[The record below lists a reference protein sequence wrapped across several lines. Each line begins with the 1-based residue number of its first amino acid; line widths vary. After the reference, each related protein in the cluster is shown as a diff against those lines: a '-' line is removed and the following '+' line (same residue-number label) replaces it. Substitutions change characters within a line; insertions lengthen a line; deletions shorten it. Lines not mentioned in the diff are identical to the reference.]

1 MNKNYFAIIWEG
13 KWIILLTT
21 LVGLVSF
28 LAIHFFT
35 PPLYKT
41 YSVLTLQSRFS
52 GGSSSRAATSN
63 RAELLVGLINQPL
76 FAKKVF
82 SKVKTAKR
90 KSKKSP
96 LKFLARRRITAE
108 LGKDQSTI
116 SLFTYGRTPKEAK
129 NLADKAIELLK
140 RQLKKVSANSI
151 EVQEEINQKLL
162 DPLVE
167 KINKM
172 SEELERKKFSVSK
185 DSTGSVEANIEIAR
199 LNRDISHLERRRARL
214 MDYISEAML
223 TDITS
228 KQKLV
233 VVVSPVASGKSSNIN
248 LAMNSISALVAGFV
262 FGVLLVLLLDLNSGS
277 GADD

>member
-1 MNKNYFAIIWEG
+1 M
-13 KWIILLTT
+13 
-21 LVGLVSF
+21 
-28 LAIHFFT
+28 
-35 PPLYKT
+35 
-41 YSVLTLQSRFS
+41 
-52 GGSSSRAATSN
+52 
-63 RAELLVGLINQPL
+63 
-76 FAKKVF
+76 
-82 SKVKTAKR
+82 
-90 KSKKSP
+90 
-96 LKFLARRRITAE
+96 
-108 LGKDQSTI
+108 
-116 SLFTYGRTPKEAK
+116 FTYGRTPKEAK